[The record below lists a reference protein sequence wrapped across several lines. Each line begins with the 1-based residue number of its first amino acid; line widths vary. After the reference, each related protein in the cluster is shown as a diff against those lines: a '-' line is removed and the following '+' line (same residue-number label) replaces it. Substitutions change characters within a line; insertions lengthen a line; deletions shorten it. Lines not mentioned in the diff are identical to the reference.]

1 MVSHDLNNSSFNA
14 SFVELDRMN
23 DLNGSLSS
31 AEENQSTLNTE
42 LIVNLNESTGD
53 KKLASTSS
61 AVLDSSL
68 NGEQAPKNNSFLLKV
83 KSKHASTPLTS
94 SATSTLQSKLSVE
107 SPEQLFE
114 IIKSP
119 KSNKMQENSRLKH
132 TIRANDWSTG
142 HSIRRTLWKSLLQ
155 LSDQQKATVNDKENN
170 NSNNCNSLK
179 LIHSFNLDETEYNRN
194 LNHVF
199 GKCNHFVHWNFDQF

>member
-23 DLNGSLSS
+23 DLNGSLSG

-42 LIVNLNESTGD
+42 LMVNLNESIGD
-53 KKLASTSS
+53 KKLA
-61 AVLDSSL
+61 LDSSL
-68 NGEQAPKNNSFLLKV
+68 NSEQAPKNNSFLLKV

-94 SATSTLQSKLSVE
+94 SGTSTLQSKLSVE

-119 KSNKMQENSRLKH
+119 KNNKMHENSRLKH
-132 TIRANDWSTG
+132 TIRDNDWPTG

-170 NSNNCNSLK
+170 NNNNTNNCNSLK
-179 LIHSFNLDETEYNRN
+179 LIHTFNLDETEYNRN

-199 GKCNHFVHWNFDQF
+199 GKCKFN